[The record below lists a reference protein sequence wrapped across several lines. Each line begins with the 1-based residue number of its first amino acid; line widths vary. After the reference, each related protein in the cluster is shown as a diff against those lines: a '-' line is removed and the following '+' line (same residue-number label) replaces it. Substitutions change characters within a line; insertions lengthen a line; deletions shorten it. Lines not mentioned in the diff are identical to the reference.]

1 MIVHRHKTKPFATI
15 LLVHGGRFCK
25 TALLS
30 EPKKSRNLHPIN
42 KIHKTMGKK
51 EKPAFLD
58 YLNAVKKADRER
70 EIELHGK
77 QISTRPQR
85 IVRSKKVYDRNRKK
99 RDCSGYDDGLFF
111 CWYAPRPL
119 FNNKKGLNFRPDLI
133 QK

>member
-1 MIVHRHKTKPFATI
+1 MIVYRHKTKPFATI
-15 LLVHGGRFCK
+15 LLAPDGRFCK
-25 TALLS
+25 AALLS

-111 CWYAPRPL
+111 CGYAIKSSPSPIT
-119 FNNKKGLNFRPDLI
+119 KKA
-133 QK
+133 